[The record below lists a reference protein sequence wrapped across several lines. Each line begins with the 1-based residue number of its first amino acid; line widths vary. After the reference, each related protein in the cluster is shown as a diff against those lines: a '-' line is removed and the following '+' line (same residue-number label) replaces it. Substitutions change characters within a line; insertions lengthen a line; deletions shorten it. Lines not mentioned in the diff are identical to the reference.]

1 MTNIHALFKPCVI
14 LKMMQA
20 TTIDPEATLL
30 YRKVQ
35 EAADAGAELLKLS
48 PEEFALIPRGTPEPE
63 LCVSIPYGV
72 WHEMTSFADDIRAG
86 NYQQAEMLATLIINL
101 EGTLKLNR

>member
-1 MTNIHALFKPCVI
+1 MTNIHALFKPRVI
-14 LKMMQA
+14 LQMMQG
-20 TTIDPEATLL
+20 TTITGDAAEL

-48 PEEFALIPRGTPEPE
+48 PEEFGLLPRETPE
-63 LCVSIPYGV
+63 LSVNIPYGV
-72 WHEMTSFADDIRAG
+72 WHEMTSFADDIREG

-101 EGTLKLNR
+101 EHTLKANR